1 MRTVLLSGLLAL
13 VVLAPAAAAAETEE
27 IVEIDGPVTYEL
39 VDQANPRV
47 NGDSYSVRVDV
58 RYENVVGPA
67 YVEMWSYFAD
77 GGAYFSRTL
86 AESGSQGAMSGDS
99 PGRTLE
105 APFFLNGAAPPA
117 RIVVNVVLPGTGRVW
132 VDGFELEGIGG
143 PAPWFTQQQ
152 AGWFGAIGGSL
163 AGLVGGLI
171 GWLSRK
177 GQNQRIVEKLL
188 IAGVA
193 VGVVGLVA
201 GGAAWLTDQPR
212 YVSYP
217 LLLLGAV
224 LTVVDGGMLPL
235 LKRSQAAAELQR
247 IRAMDTAQ

>member
-1 MRTVLLSGLLAL
+1 MRTGLLSGLLVL
-13 VVLAPAAAAAETEE
+13 VVLTPAAAAAETEE

-39 VDQANPRV
+39 VDQADPEV
-47 NGDSYSVRVDV
+47 HGDSYSVRVDV
-58 RYENVVGPA
+58 RYENVAGPA
-67 YVEMWSYFAD
+67 YVEMWSHFAD

-86 AESGSQGAMSGDS
+86 AESGPQGAMSGDS
-99 PGRTLE
+99 DGRTLE
-105 APFFLNGAAPPA
+105 APFFLNGADAPE

-163 AGLVGGLI
+163 AGLVGALM
-171 GWLSRK
+171 GWLSRN
-177 GQNQRIVEKLL
+177 GQNQQVVEKLL

-193 VGVVGLVA
+193 VGVVGLVT

-212 YVSYP
+212 HVWYP
-217 LLLLGAV
+217 LLLLGVV

-235 LKRSQAAAELQR
+235 VRRNQAAAELHR
-247 IRAMDTAQ
+247 IRALDA